1 MEIRVTRSR
10 KIFGDGKHNAFTGIA
25 ALGEKTFVTFR
36 SAATHASFDG
46 TIKVIASDDREGWET
61 VTESVEPGR
70 DLRDPKLVTFK
81 DRLLV
86 YCGSRDE
93 KTPGRISEVIAS
105 SDGVTFEERRPVA
118 GIPDGH
124 WLWWATPCGDVL
136 YASAYDG
143 AIRPRTVALFK
154 SGDGV
159 DWEKAADF
167 PVSGNETAFDFD
179 ANGRLWALV
188 RDDSYGSVPT
198 LCMAEPPY
206 SSFKIRTRLPIR
218 LQGPM
223 LKRLEGGCVIVG
235 RRWDL
240 PGRRNL
246 RTELFWLADERDI
259 QPICWLPSGG
269 DTSYAGW
276 LDLAPGAAVMSYYSS
291 HEHNMGTRTI
301 PSSQKTLRTRSTR
314 RRRIFSSRTYRT
326 LRAGNSQ
333 QGSVALFVRFPPR
346 YGL

>member
-25 ALGEKTFVTFR
+25 ALGGRTFVTFR
-36 SAATHASFDG
+36 SATTHVSFDG
-46 TIKVIASDDREGWET
+46 TIKVIASADREMWKM

-70 DLRDPKLVTFK
+70 DLRDPKLVTFQ

-93 KTPGRISEVIAS
+93 KTPGRVSEVIAS
-105 SDGVTFEERRPVA
+105 SDGATFEKRIPVV

-124 WLWWATPCGDVL
+124 WLWWAKPCGDML

-143 AIRPRTVALFK
+143 AKRPRTVAFYR
-154 SGDGV
+154 SGDGIA
-159 DWEKAADF
+159 WEKVVDF
-167 PVSGNETAFDFD
+167 PVPGNETAFDFD
-179 ANGRLWALV
+179 ADGRLWALV
-188 RDDSYGSVPT
+188 RDDSFGGVPT
-198 LCMAEPPY
+198 LCVADPPY
-206 SSFKIRTRLPIR
+206 ASFKSSTRIPIR
-218 LQGPM
+218 MQGPM
-223 LKRLEGGCVIVG
+223 IKRLAGGCVIVG

-246 RTELFWLADERDI
+246 RTELFWLADDRDI
-259 QPICWLPSGG
+259 QPVRWFPSGG

-291 HEHNMGTRTI
+291 HEHKMDEPHANNSVFAKDRAHAEH
-301 PSSQKTLRTRSTR
+301 STPAD
-314 RRRIFSSRTYRT
+314 IFLADVSY
-326 LRAGNSQ
+326 A
-333 QGSVALFVRFPPR
+333 
-346 YGL
+346 